1 MVSSEDCL
9 QKYCRTAARVM
20 SSESTVSLQRMSYVS
35 SARVRKCFVL
45 GELGVGVSTEE
56 EDAELAVLDSFSNF
70 SSTWNVM
77 SSSPS

>member
-1 MVSSEDCL
+1 
-9 QKYCRTAARVM
+9 M